1 MTEARKVRSVAFAR
15 RAPASAARERGEEM
29 GPRAD
34 RRTRYAFA
42 RPANARIAG
51 ESGR

>member
-1 MTEARKVRSVAFAR
+1 MTEARKVRPVAFAR

-29 GPRAD
+29 GARTD
-34 RRTRYAFA
+34 SRTRYAFA
-42 RPANARIAG
+42 RPADARIVG